1 MTTTYRVWQQF
12 PPIRHG
18 RGSLEWYEAALYD
31 IGTVEAPSAQT
42 AIDAAREW
50 PKFRYAS
57 GLARWPIVGPEW
69 DA

>member
-1 MTTTYRVWQQF
+1 MATKDYIAEAR
-12 PPIRHG
+12 R
-18 RGSLEWYEAALYD
+18 YEAD
-31 IGTVEAPSAQT
+31 VREVGTVEAPSAQT